1 MARDYKSRPS
11 EQKKG
16 GSLLSGILIGLL
28 IGLASAI
35 AIALWVSKSNP
46 FTTREKPA
54 ASESKGKTAT
64 NPPATTP
71 PAEEKPRFDFY
82 KILPGNEAAMTD
94 QDLHRN
100 PTPPAGESYYL
111 QAGAFPNSADADNLK
126 ARLALLGYE
135 ASIQT
140 AEIPGKGIWHRVRVG
155 PFNSM
160 DELNKT
166 RTALEQNQI
175 KTHLVRIKNATTN
188 TQSNPTP

>member
-16 GSLLSGILIGLL
+16 GSLFSGILIGLVF
-28 IGLASAI
+28 GLAI
-35 AIALWVSKSNP
+35 AIVVAMWVNKSNP
-46 FTTREKPA
+46 FALREKPV
-54 ASESKGKTAT
+54 ASETKDKTAT
-64 NPPATTP
+64 NAPAANAPT
-71 PAEEKPRFDFY
+71 EEKPRFDFY
-82 KILPGNEAAMTD
+82 KILPGNEAAMSD
-94 QDLHRN
+94 QDLHKN

-140 AEIPGKGIWHRVRVG
+140 AEIPDKGIWHRVRVG

-160 DELNKT
+160 DELDKT

-175 KTHLVRIKNATTN
+175 KTHLIRVKNATAN
-188 TQSNPTP
+188 TQSNPAP

>member
-11 EQKKG
+11 EQKKS

-28 IGLASAI
+28 IGLAIAI

-54 ASESKGKTAT
+54 ATESKGKTAT

-71 PAEEKPRFDFY
+71 SAEEKPRFDFY

-111 QAGAFPNSADADNLK
+111 QAGAFPGSADADNLK

-135 ASIQT
+135 AAIQT

-155 PFNSM
+155 PFSSM

-175 KTHLVRIKNATTN
+175 KTHLVRVKNATTN

>member
-1 MARDYKSRPS
+1 MARDYKSRPG

-16 GSLLSGILIGLL
+16 GSLFSGILIGLL
-28 IGLASAI
+28 IGLAIAI
-35 AIALWVSKSNP
+35 AIALWVDKSNP
-46 FTTREKPA
+46 FTAREKPA
-54 ASESKGKTAT
+54 AMESKGKTAT
-64 NPPATTP
+64 NPPAANT

-111 QAGAFPNSADADNLK
+111 QAGAFPDSADADNLK

-135 ASIQT
+135 AAIQT
-140 AEIPGKGIWHRVRVG
+140 AEIPGKGVWHRVRVG
-155 PFNSM
+155 PFSSM

-175 KTHLVRIKNATTN
+175 NTHLVRVKNATTN

>member
-11 EQKKG
+11 EQKKSS
-16 GSLLSGILIGLL
+16 SLLSGILIGLL

-54 ASESKGKTAT
+54 ASESKDKTAT
-64 NPPATTP
+64 KLPATTP

-111 QAGAFPNSADADNLK
+111 QAGAFPDSADADNLK

-155 PFNSM
+155 PFSGM

>member
-28 IGLASAI
+28 IGLAIAI
-35 AIALWVSKSNP
+35 AIALWVDKSNP

-54 ASESKGKTAT
+54 ATGSTGKTAT
-64 NPPATTP
+64 NPPAP
-71 PAEEKPRFDFY
+71 NSPAEEKPRFDFY
-82 KILPGNEAAMTD
+82 KILPGNEATMTD

-111 QAGAFPNSADADNLK
+111 QAGAFPDSADADNLK

-135 ASIQT
+135 AAIQT

-155 PFNSM
+155 PFSSM
-160 DELNKT
+160 DDLNKT
-166 RTALEQNQI
+166 RAALEQNQI
-175 KTHLVRIKNATTN
+175 QTHLVRVKNATAN
-188 TQSNPTP
+188 TQSNPAP

>member
-16 GSLLSGILIGLL
+16 GSLFSGILIGLVF
-28 IGLASAI
+28 GLAI
-35 AIALWVSKSNP
+35 AIVVAIWVNKSNP
-46 FTTREKPA
+46 FTTREQPAVTATKDKPA
-54 ASESKGKTAT
+54 THAPAT
-64 NPPATTP
+64 NAPT
-71 PAEEKPRFDFY
+71 EEKPRFDFY
-82 KILPGNEAAMTD
+82 KILPGNEAAMSD
-94 QDLHRN
+94 QDLHKN

-140 AEIPGKGIWHRVRVG
+140 AEIPDKGIWHRVRVG

-160 DELNKT
+160 DELDKT

-175 KTHLVRIKNATTN
+175 KTHLIRVKNATAN
-188 TQSNPTP
+188 TQSNPAP

>member
-28 IGLASAI
+28 IGLAIAI
-35 AIALWVSKSNP
+35 AIALWVDKSNP

-54 ASESKGKTAT
+54 ATGSTGKTAT
-64 NPPATTP
+64 NPPAP
-71 PAEEKPRFDFY
+71 NSSAEEKPRFDFY
-82 KILPGNEAAMTD
+82 KILPGNEATMTD

-111 QAGAFPNSADADNLK
+111 QAGAFPDSADADNLK

-135 ASIQT
+135 AAIQT

-155 PFNSM
+155 PFSNM

-166 RTALEQNQI
+166 RAALEQNQI
-175 KTHLVRIKNATTN
+175 QTHLVRVKNATAN
-188 TQSNPTP
+188 TQSNPAP